1 MDVGENTAGGDGDA
15 AEQLVELLVVLD
27 GKGDVAGDNA
37 ALLVV
42 TGGVA
47 SELENLSAEVLED
60 GGEVDTGANT
70 DTAGVSYRGKRERVR
85 VSELQ
90 GEAKARSSMITYRP
104 SSGSG
109 PHARRG
115 TEVPPWRRSWCSCR
129 RGLRPCPCLPFLFQP

>member
-47 SELENLSAEVLED
+47 SELEDLSAEVLED

-70 DTAGVSYRGKRERVR
+70 DTAGVSYRGKRERE
-85 VSELQ
+85 SA
-90 GEAKARSSMITYRP
+90 G
-104 SSGSG
+104 
-109 PHARRG
+109 
-115 TEVPPWRRSWCSCR
+115 
-129 RGLRPCPCLPFLFQP
+129 

>member
-1 MDVGENTAGGDGDA
+1 MDVEQDTAGCDGDA

-70 DTAGVSYRGKRERVR
+70 DTAGVS
-85 VSELQ
+85 
-90 GEAKARSSMITYRP
+90 
-104 SSGSG
+104 
-109 PHARRG
+109 
-115 TEVPPWRRSWCSCR
+115 
-129 RGLRPCPCLPFLFQP
+129 